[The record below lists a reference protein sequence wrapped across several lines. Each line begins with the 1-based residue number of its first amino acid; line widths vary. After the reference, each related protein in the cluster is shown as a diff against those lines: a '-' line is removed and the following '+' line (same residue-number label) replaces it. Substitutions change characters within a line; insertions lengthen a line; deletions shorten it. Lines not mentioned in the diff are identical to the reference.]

1 MGGKRKNAVDGKTP
15 LSKGR
20 PGRKSVAA
28 PSPAAVDAPALAAS
42 GAKVLAGGAVAVA
55 GPEGEVVKL
64 LDSDV
69 PKAVL
74 RCDECHGPLKPPVYQ
89 VSRTNNPK
97 SASRTPHTTRKFYFC
112 LSAWHRPQCSRM
124 HHVACG
130 DCGGEC
136 RPCAGLA
143 ASAVVYVQNAY
154 LDTLFG
160 YTKVA
165 CPYKKHGCAS
175 SVAYRDAAAHAAA
188 CACAPCSC
196 PECLFEGSP
205 ADLVRHLTEE
215 SGRHAWGARKITYG
229 TDHRYVFDE
238 LDSEEICEE
247 LLVAEEDDG
256 VFLLHIH
263 RVELYHHVA
272 LACVR
277 NKAAAGPVYSS
288 SVAVEGP
295 PAKGL
300 VVKLE
305 TKVVASCPV
314 PTELV
319 YDDYEALP
327 VLPRMLHERDESREL
342 HVRVCISKTQ
352 SISE

>member
-1 MGGKRKNAVDGKTP
+1 MGGKRKDTVDGKTP
-15 LSKGR
+15 LLKGR
-20 PGRKSVAA
+20 PGRKSVPA

-42 GAKVLAGGAVAVA
+42 GVKVLAGGAVAVA
-55 GPEGEVVKL
+55 GAEGEVVKL

-69 PKAVL
+69 PKTDL

-89 VSRTNNPK
+89 
-97 SASRTPHTTRKFYFC
+97 
-112 LSAWHRPQCSRM
+112 CSRM
-124 HHVACG
+124 HPVACG
-130 DCGGEC
+130 DCGGGGGGGGGEC
-136 RPCAGLA
+136 CPCAGLA
-143 ASAVVYVQNAY
+143 ASAVYVQNAY

-165 CPYKKHGCAS
+165 CPYRKHGCAS
-175 SVAYRDAAAHAAA
+175 SVAYRDAAVHAAA

-196 PECLFEGSP
+196 PECLLEGSP

-229 TDHRYVFDE
+229 TAHQYVFDE

-305 TKVVASCPV
+305 TKVVASCPA

-342 HVRVCISKTQ
+342 HVRVCVSKTQ